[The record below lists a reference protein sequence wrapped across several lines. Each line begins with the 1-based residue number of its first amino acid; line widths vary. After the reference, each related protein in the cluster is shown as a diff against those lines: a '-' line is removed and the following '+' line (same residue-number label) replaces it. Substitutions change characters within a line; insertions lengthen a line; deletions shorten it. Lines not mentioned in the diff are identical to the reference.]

1 MLTKICFLLLSLF
14 MFIQPVCAQ
23 SSSQKDAAYI
33 ATLKAVTDVKLN
45 DEENIK
51 QMEQLRKDKQFNK
64 KLQDMINDLNNSKSK
79 NDKNKRVYKILI
91 DAGRRIYNELN

>member
-1 MLTKICFLLLSLF
+1 MLIKISFLLLLSF
-14 MFIQPVCAQ
+14 IFIQPVCAQ

-33 ATLKAVTDVKLN
+33 ATLKAVADIKIN

-51 QMEQLRKDKQFNK
+51 QMEQLRNDKQFNK
-64 KLQDMINDLNNSKSK
+64 KLNNMISHLNNSRSQD
-79 NDKNKRVYKILI
+79 DKNRRIYKILI